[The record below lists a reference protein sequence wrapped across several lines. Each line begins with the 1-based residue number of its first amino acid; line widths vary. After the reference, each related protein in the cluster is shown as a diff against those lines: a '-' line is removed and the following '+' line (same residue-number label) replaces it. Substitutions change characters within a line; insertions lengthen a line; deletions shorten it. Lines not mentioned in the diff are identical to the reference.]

1 MALATITARGLSRRT
16 MLAAPLLVGRGA
28 RGFRI
33 GGGLASLSL
42 PRVGRAPVVPS
53 IGAAASLFPGVLEG
67 VKPVTP
73 VDGNQL
79 LNRLIDE
86 CTGSQDTF
94 SGDDWSNL
102 ETTHD
107 LV

>member
-42 PRVGRAPVVPS
+42 PRVGRAPAEYAPA
-53 IGAAASLFPGVLEG
+53 GAARDALATTSPDYFAY
-67 VKPVTP
+67 
-73 VDGNQL
+73 DWN
-79 LNRLIDE
+79 LN
-86 CTGSQDTF
+86 TQ
-94 SGDDWSNL
+94 
-102 ETTHD
+102 
-107 LV
+107 